1 MSTEYYILSVNHLQK
16 VCYILLGDVT
26 VFKALAISDEIHSY
40 FEKNNINI
48 FSELFSVSF
57 NVYQEWLQILIS
69 QDLIEMNS
77 LYGPVLNDIRLSSIK
92 HHISSIRYGL
102 EIEPNAT
109 IRTYNCDTPEKIFNE
124 WFNDVSS
131 SDKRKEKGMSDN
143 TVSPILS
150 VIEERIKQLKQLECD
165 MDTIKSDIQK
175 HRDVIGELSF
185 KHNELNEDICHIND
199 RINLLLKQARIEE
212 GFTEEYLSR
221 FLKEHGFK
229 KQ

>member
-1 MSTEYYILSVNHLQK
+1 MSTEYWILRVNYLQK
-16 VCYILLGDVT
+16 VCYVILGDVPE
-26 VFKALAISDEIHSY
+26 FKTLKIVNEIRSY
-40 FEKNNINI
+40 LEINNIDI
-48 FSELFSVSF
+48 STSLFPVAF
-57 NVYQEWLQILIS
+57 DVYQKWLCLLVS
-69 QDLIEMNS
+69 EDLIAINS
-77 LYGPVLNDIRLSSIK
+77 SHGSVLDDRRLSSIK
-92 HHISSIRYGL
+92 RHVTSIKYEL

-109 IRTYNCDTPEKIFNE
+109 IRTYNHDTPEKIFNE
-124 WFNDVSS
+124 WFNDVSQ
-131 SDKRKEKGMSDN
+131 SDKRKEKEMSDN

-150 VIEERIKQLKQLECD
+150 MIEERIKQLKQLECD

-221 FLKEHGFK
+221 FIKERGY
-229 KQ
+229 